1 MPVCF
6 PSSNSAENHTAPCLT
21 CDCSKGPIV
30 FLASSVCWREPCRAG
45 VEGIA
50 PGTSKFKKKILV
62 RGSRGVAFS
71 CCLVCLGR
79 LGLGQSC
86 RAAVK
91 GWGPWSLPE
100 ARLDAVPLSPS
111 FGGLNLG
118 G

>member
-6 PSSNSAENHTAPCLT
+6 PSSNSAENHTALCLT

-30 FLASSVCWREPCRAG
+30 FLTSSVCWREPCRAG

-71 CCLVCLGR
+71 CCLVCR
-79 LGLGQSC
+79 GLGKAGIRAVLSC
-86 RAAVK
+86 SGK
-91 GWGPWSLPE
+91 GLGALE
-100 ARLDAVPLSPS
+100 PS
-111 FGGLNLG
+111 
-118 G
+118 